1 MVLPTGVNL
10 QVVKFKLLGWMYT
23 YVVVQ
28 TLNTFFLSCY
38 MFNGTWKMQENPVPT
53 QHRAMTLAEL
63 NKAD

>member
-28 TLNTFFLSCY
+28 TLNTFFFVLLYVQWNLENAGESCSDSASRHDLS
-38 MFNGTWKMQENPVPT
+38 
-53 QHRAMTLAEL
+53 RAEQG
-63 NKAD
+63 